1 MSHKH
6 LLLTSCL
13 YGLAMAAMPA
23 HAANAAEPAAEPAA
37 AEQSQGLGDIVVTA
51 QRREEKLQ
59 DVPVAVTAFSPVM
72 IRQLNIVDAI
82 STSKFVPGM
91 ISGHNAGLG
100 SANAYYLRALGNSQ
114 STATF
119 DAPITT
125 YVNDIYISRQ
135 NANNYAFFDTERVE
149 ILRGP
154 QGTLFGRNTTGG
166 AINVILR
173 KPADHFAASGE
184 VTGGSFDRYTAKGTV
199 DVPLSEKV
207 LSKVSAFYIS
217 DRGYLNNITTGERM
231 NGEKTWGIR
240 GDLRIR
246 PNSALTIDLSA
257 EYSRNA
263 GTYAGLRNVAGTS
276 PYIVNGTTVPV
287 FYETAAGL
295 RRTDCTQNNINTLL
309 TTGKGA
315 CNLTTVTSVGANVSY
330 DTGAGTLTYITG
342 WRRMNQGYINQY
354 DGSTV
359 NPYAGYVLVDNGTN
373 DQWSQEVK
381 FNTSLFGNRAKLT
394 TGVFYLQEISND
406 RQTTFNGGTTSFRAI
421 QDSIYRFKAETA
433 AFYAQTDIKLLD
445 PLTLTVGGRYT
456 WEKKTLHFTPSPT
469 FTGLGYGDAAVQAF
483 GIPLAQSINRFTPRF
498 ALNYKA
504 SRDVMLFASAT
515 NGFKSGGWNGTAAI
529 PSSAV
534 TFRPE
539 KTWSYEAGVKSEFF
553 DHKLRVNVT
562 GYIARTSDLQA
573 TAAVVSSVTGTIAQ
587 LPFNAGTQEV
597 KGVEIETSAKLGDL
611 TLFANPS
618 FMDAKYTYISPAATT
633 LTTALAPVRAPTFQ
647 INSGALYE
655 KSIPSLKG
663 TVGAS
668 VAWRHNSPY
677 WVAVLN
683 TTHTN
688 TEDFLDLGVSYRTQ
702 DDHIS
707 VGFDV
712 SNVTNQKTVTA
723 NFLSLFP
730 GDPRRYTVRVRF
742 KM

>member
-1 MSHKH
+1 MKSVY
-6 LLLTSCL
+6 LLPATCL
-13 YGLAMAAMPA
+13 AALALASMPAMAADA
-23 HAANAAEPAAEPAA
+23 PAA
-37 AEQSQGLGDIVVTA
+37 APEQAKPAGGLDDIVVTA

-59 DVPVAVTAFSPVM
+59 DVPVAVTAFSQSM
-72 IRQLNIVDAI
+72 IRQLNITDAI

-100 SANAYYLRALGNSQ
+100 SANAYYLRGLGNSQ

-125 YVNDIYISRQ
+125 YVNDVYIARQ

-166 AINVILR
+166 AISVILR

-184 VTGGSFDRYTAKGTV
+184 VTGGSYDRFTAKGTV
-199 DVPLSEKV
+199 DVPLSDKV
-207 LSKVSAFYIS
+207 LTKLSGFYIS
-217 DRGYLNNITTGERM
+217 DRGYLKDITTGEWL
-231 NGEKTWGIR
+231 NGEKNWGLR
-240 GDLRIR
+240 GDVRLK

-257 EYSRNA
+257 EYTRNS
-263 GTYAGLRNVAGTS
+263 GTYAGLRSVAGTS
-276 PYIVNGTTVPV
+276 PYVVGGTSVPV
-287 FYETAAGL
+287 FYETASGL
-295 RRTDCTQNNINTLL
+295 RRTDCSQNNINTLL
-309 TTGKGA
+309 STGKGA
-315 CNLTTVTSVGANVSY
+315 CNLTMVTSLGANVAY
-330 DTGAGTLTYITG
+330 DTGLGTLTYIAA

-354 DGSTV
+354 DGNTV
-359 NPYAGYVLVDNGTN
+359 NPYAGYILVDNGTN
-373 DQWSQEVK
+373 DQWSQELK
-381 FNTSLFGNRAKLT
+381 FNTALFDNRVKLT

-406 RQTTFNGGTTSFRAI
+406 RQTTFNGGTTAFKAI

-433 AFYAQTDIKLLD
+433 AFYAQADIKLLD
-445 PLTLTVGGRYT
+445 PLTLTLGGRYT

-469 FTGLGYGDAAVQAF
+469 FSGLGYGDAAVLAY
-483 GIPLAQSINRFTPRF
+483 GIPLAQSINRFTPRV
-498 ALNYKA
+498 ALNYKVA
-504 SRDVMLFASAT
+504 SDVMLFASAT

-553 DHKLRVNVT
+553 DHKLRVNIT
-562 GYIARTSDLQA
+562 GYIARTTDLQA
-573 TAAVVSSVTGTIAQ
+573 TAAVLSPVTGTIAQ
-587 LPFNAGTQEV
+587 LPFNAGTQKV
-597 KGVEIETSAKLGDL
+597 KGVEIETSAKLGDF

-618 FMDAKYTYISPAATT
+618 FMDAKYTYITPTTST
-633 LTTALAPVRAPTFQ
+633 LTTALTPVRAPTFQ
-647 INSGALYE
+647 ISSGALYE
-655 KSIPSLKG
+655 KSVPELKG
-663 TVGAS
+663 TLGAS

-683 TTHTN
+683 TTHTL
-688 TEDFLDLGVSYRTQ
+688 TEDFLDLGVNYRTQ
-702 DDHIS
+702 DDRIT

-712 SNVTNQKTVTA
+712 ANVTNQKTVTA

-730 GDPRRYTVRVRF
+730 GDPRRYTVRVKF